1 LQALE
6 VGTRSVTQGAPRPEF
21 SRPIRADQVGREPK
35 RRHIEASAAECAR
48 LAERLGLAA
57 LNRLVADL
65 ELRRLGGGRIE
76 LAGEFEADLVQL
88 CVATL
93 EPLPARIR
101 ESFTIEFLELP
112 AGAEEPSGASVISL
126 DQAEPPEPVRE
137 GTIDLGEAVVQ
148 QLAVA
153 IEPYPRAPGAVADW
167 PGRESEDEPQSA
179 GRRPFA
185 GLDPTRKARRKP

>member
-1 LQALE
+1 
-6 VGTRSVTQGAPRPEF
+6 VTQGAPRPEF
-21 SRPIRADQVGREPK
+21 SRTVRVDQIGREPK

-48 LAERLGLAA
+48 LAERLGLAE
-57 LNRLVADL
+57 LKRLVADL

-76 LAGEFEADLVQL
+76 LAGELEAELVQL
-88 CVATL
+88 CVVTL

-101 ESFTIEFLELP
+101 ESIALEFLELP
-112 AGAEEPSGASVISL
+112 AGAEEPSGASVIAL
-126 DQAEPPEPVRE
+126 DQAEPPEPIRE

-153 IEPYPRAPGAVADW
+153 IEPYPRAPGAVAQW
-167 PGRESEDEPQSA
+167 PGKESEDEAESA

-185 GLDPTRKARRKP
+185 GLDRTRKEGRKP

>member
-1 LQALE
+1 ME
-6 VGTRSVTQGAPRPEF
+6 VGAHSVTQGAPRPEF
-21 SRPIRADQVGREPK
+21 SRTVRVDQIGREPK

-48 LAERLGLAA
+48 LAERLGLAE
-57 LNRLVADL
+57 LKRLVADL

-76 LAGEFEADLVQL
+76 LAGELEAELVQL
-88 CVATL
+88 CVVTL

-101 ESFTIEFLELP
+101 ESIALEFLELP
-112 AGAEEPSGASVISL
+112 AGAEEPSGASVIAL
-126 DQAEPPEPVRE
+126 DQAEPPEPIRE

-153 IEPYPRAPGAVADW
+153 IEPYPRAPGAVAQW
-167 PGRESEDEPQSA
+167 PGKESEDEAESA

-185 GLDPTRKARRKP
+185 GLDRTRKEGRKP